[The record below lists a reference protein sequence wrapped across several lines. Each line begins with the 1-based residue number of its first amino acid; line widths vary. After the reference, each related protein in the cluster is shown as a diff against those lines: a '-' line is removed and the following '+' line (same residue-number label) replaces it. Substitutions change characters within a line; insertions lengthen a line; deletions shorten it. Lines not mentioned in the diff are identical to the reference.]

1 MWDFV
6 MQNYNLL
13 YVCELVVCGF
23 RVIGGD
29 ITCTSN
35 IFKTRPRNYDI
46 HIFCLDH
53 FWIILKFIK

>member
-1 MWDFV
+1 

-13 YVCELVVCGF
+13 YVCEIVVCGF

>member
-1 MWDFV
+1 

-13 YVCELVVCGF
+13 KLCEIVVFGF

-35 IFKTRPRNYDI
+35 IFKTRPRNYDSQT
-46 HIFCLDH
+46 F
-53 FWIILKFIK
+53 